1 MTLDPRT
8 IGEELLGLELVAGK
22 ELTEATGT
30 LIDAADKGRKLWL
43 EQARWLFKDYAQFW
57 QSALTRPDP
66 GIIYALVERRAE
78 HIAEGFRATSELVEK
93 ELVPLSRLWTDYL
106 QVVARDWDSST
117 PSAGA
122 PSRTDPA
129 AEAA

>member
-1 MTLDPRT
+1 MPLNPRT

-30 LIDAADKGRKLWL
+30 LFDAADKGRKLWL
-43 EQARWLFKDYAQFW
+43 EQARWLFADYSQFW
-57 QSALTRPDP
+57 QSVLTRPDP
-66 GIIYALVERRAE
+66 GILSTLIERRSE

-106 QVVARDWDSST
+106 QVVARDWRS
-117 PSAGA
+117 
-122 PSRTDPA
+122 PA
-129 AEAA
+129 TGEASGPEEKAA